1 MCGTFSDPSEIARA
15 LAVAAA
21 DKVVVNQTGKGIE
34 EINIELGR
42 QMALLYKT
50 ILAELSR
57 EGEDEGFEALAET
70 HGHVHPH
77 DGHAHTHSHG
87 H

>member
-1 MCGTFSDPSEIARA
+1 MCGAFGNPNEIARA

-21 DKVVVNQTGKGIE
+21 DKVVVSQTGKSVE

-50 ILAELSR
+50 ILGELMME
-57 EGEDEGFEALAET
+57 EGEET
-70 HGHVHPH
+70 SLENHFHSH
-77 DGHAHTHSHG
+77 DQEHEHSHG
-87 H
+87 HIHSHVH